1 MDTLPSPAFA
11 LRAPARLA
19 GDDIWC
25 SGRAVADEATF
36 LKNVWYMA
44 GLSSSLKPG
53 ALRREMLLGEPV
65 LLGRTPQGQALA
77 LRDICPHR
85 AAPLSAG
92 KFRDGDVECPYHGW
106 RFRPDGVCSV
116 IPSILQ
122 DQNMDVSRIRV
133 RSYPLREQDGL
144 IWVYFAAV

>member
-1 MDTLPSPAFA
+1 
-11 LRAPARLA
+11 
-19 GDDIWC
+19 
-25 SGRAVADEATF
+25 
-36 LKNVWYMA
+36 
-44 GLSSSLKPG
+44 
-53 ALRREMLLGEPV
+53 MLLGEPV
-65 LLGRTPQGQALA
+65 LLARTPDGRAFA

-106 RFRPDGVCSV
+106 RFKPDGVCSL

-122 DQNMDVSRIRV
+122 DQNLDASRIRV

-144 IWVYFAAV
+144 LWFCERCNHKLYEEFFHLHDIETDFPPVFERFYASPARRTCAQCAHVNPAPSKYVMPDT